1 MINIWFLPY
10 ASRFGIWKTQGC
22 VNLMVILKIIEDIWS
37 KVNYDCQYV
46 FDYVLIIIKMLNF
59 IKRLN
64 FKLSA
69 KKLIFGNECNRII
82 A

>member
-1 MINIWFLPY
+1 
-10 ASRFGIWKTQGC
+10 
-22 VNLMVILKIIEDIWS
+22 MVILKIIEDIWS